1 MAKYA
6 HDLVMPNVASDE
18 SKKNQVAT
26 MFNTIAHKYD
36 FLNRFMSGGID
47 VAWRKKA
54 ILELQNLKPKIVLD
68 VATGTADVALLTHK
82 LLQPTK
88 IFGIDISEGMLNL
101 GKEKIAKLSLQ
112 NTINLQLGDCE
123 SLQFADNYFDAV
135 TVAFGVRNFEN
146 LEKGLKEIL
155 RVLKPNGKLS
165 ILEAS
170 KPQQKSIR
178 KLYNF
183 YMVKIMPKFGG
194 MLSGNKQAY
203 LYLNNSVQ
211 AFPEGHQFLNILNET
226 GFTQTYL
233 KTLSLGV
240 CTIYCGSK

>member
-18 SKKNQVAT
+18 SKKNQIAT

-88 IFGIDISEGMLNL
+88 IFGIDISEGTLNL
-101 GKEKIAKLSLQ
+101 GKEKIAKLSYVRELMNHRSDDGQ
-112 NTINLQLGDCE
+112 A
-123 SLQFADNYFDAV
+123 LQFQEIFDEIITMIQAGHETSTNSLIWTMLLLSENPAAYQKLKYEMKALPENYQLTELDEAPYLSAVIYESMRLDPPAWAFDRRA
-135 TVAFGVRNFEN
+135 
-146 LEKGLKEIL
+146 LEDVDLKSCKIKKG
-155 RVLKPNGKLS
+155 
-165 ILEAS
+165 
-170 KPQQKSIR
+170 QIR
-178 KLYNF
+178 
-183 YMVKIMPKFGG
+183 
-194 MLSGNKQAY
+194 
-203 LYLNNSVQ
+203 
-211 AFPEGHQFLNILNET
+211 
-226 GFTQTYL
+226 
-233 KTLSLGV
+233 
-240 CTIYCGSK
+240 